1 MTFKA
6 STQATPFSLVYGFE
20 AILPIQLKIRSL
32 QVALASGEFLSED
45 LLVARLEALLTLDEQ

>member
-20 AILPIQLKIRSL
+20 AILPIQLEIPSL
-32 QVALASGEFLSED
+32 QAALTSGEFLAED
-45 LLVARLEALLTLDEQ
+45 PLVVRLEALLALDE